1 MAKKKVYAVKKGYQ
15 TGLFYSWD
23 ECSKAVKRY
32 PAAEYKSF
40 VTEKEALDY
49 LNNTQLQIITKDN
62 GIIAYVDGSY
72 DEEQKKYAYGC
83 VIILPSGELKELSG
97 YGTETDA
104 AAIRNV
110 AGEMLGAMHAVLY
123 ALNNG
128 YESVEIC
135 YDYMGIEQ
143 WATGGWKA
151 NNQLTQ
157 KYAEA
162 MKRWMSLVSISF
174 KKVPA
179 HSNVEYNERADRLAK
194 AALKNNQKN

>member
-15 TGLFYSWD
+15 TGLFYSWE

-40 VTEKEALDY
+40 ATEKEALDY
-49 LNNTQLQIITKDN
+49 LNNTQSQIITKDN

-83 VIILPSGELKELSG
+83 VIILPSGELKEFSG

-104 AAIRNV
+104 AAIRND

-194 AALKNNQKN
+194 ATLKNNQKN